1 MSTAAFVLA
10 CALDLLGRSAN
21 QLPPLVI
28 IEQRPPE
35 ASSHATAFVRRGEQA
50 IYLIA
55 SSPVFRMAI
64 EAQDS
69 SRECRGLQTLRL
81 VASVIVHEEWHVTH
95 GSDERSAYLA
105 QLTALQQLGAGPG
118 RWPYESV
125 RRAMAQVLDAESQ
138 RVALARRQIARR

>member
-10 CALDLLGRSAN
+10 CALDLLGRSAS
-21 QLPPLVI
+21 QFPPLVI
-28 IEQRPPE
+28 IEQPPPE
-35 ASSHATAFVRRGEQA
+35 ASSHATAFVRHGERA

-55 SSPVFRMAI
+55 SSPVLRTAI

-81 VASVIVHEEWHVTH
+81 VASSIVHEEWHVTH
-95 GSDERSAYLA
+95 GSDERGAYLA
-105 QLTALQQLGAGPG
+105 QLTALQQLGSGPG

-125 RRAMAQVLDAESQ
+125 RRAMTQVLAESQ
-138 RVALARRQIARR
+138 RVALARRQVARR